1 MAARDWDRDL
11 TRPITGKS
19 VGATAGTGSFGS
31 VAVSGQPT
39 VSALTNPTLT
49 LAAGS
54 NVTLTTNAS
63 SNTVTIASSGGGG
76 GGGISDG
83 DKGDITVS
91 GSGTTWTIDAGVVT
105 TTKLGG
111 DITAAGKSLLDDAS
125 ASDQRTTLGLGT
137 AATQASSAFAAAAHT
152 HVASDVTNGEDAGI
166 ALMLLL

>member
-76 GGGISDG
+76 EGDG

-111 DITAAGKSLLDDAS
+111 DITSVGKGLLTEGS
-125 ASDQRTTLGLGT
+125 KLNMRTYLEVPTITSGT
-137 AATQASSAFAAAAHT
+137 AAPTGGVDGDIYLQY
-152 HVASDVTNGEDAGI
+152 V
-166 ALMLLL
+166 

>member
-1 MAARDWDRDL
+1 VADRNWDRDL

-54 NVTLTTNAS
+54 NVTLTTDAS
-63 SNTVTIASSGGGG
+63 SSTVTIASSGG

-91 GSGTTWTIDAGVVT
+91 GGGTTWTIDAGVVT

-111 DITAAGKSLLDDAS
+111 DITTAGKDLLDDAS

-137 AATQASSAFAAAAHT
+137 AATQASSAFAAASHT
-152 HVASDVTNGEDAGI
+152 HVASDITNGEDAGI